1 MNHVL
6 IEPEQCKG
14 CKLCVKFCPK
24 QCIAM
29 GVSINKM
36 GYQYAVFQSAACAA
50 CGICYYV
57 CPEAGAIT
65 VFEEKETADKNG

>member
-14 CKLCVKFCPK
+14 CGLCVKFCPK
-24 QCIAM
+24 QCLAIGA
-29 GVSINKM
+29 SINEM
-36 GYQYAVFQSAACAA
+36 GYQYAVFQSIACTA
-50 CGICYYV
+50 CGICYHV

-65 VFEEKETADKNG
+65 VFEEKETANCNG